1 MSSQVTPIGRIW
13 LADHLLRDRLGHHVG
28 YNQLLAD
35 AAKNAGWG
43 TMLLT
48 HRDFPEG
55 SLSGH
60 RVVRIF
66 RNDWRAAPPPFL
78 NSSVTGLKLLELFS
92 AKRFAG
98 DLNQLFRREKF
109 GAGDIIFAQMLAPR
123 HLACWLRWFARFDA
137 SLAPALVFHLG
148 YGASRFRANSGL
160 KDALHGLRKRGLDRH
175 IYFISDSASLA
186 AEYGG
191 ILNTDVR
198 VLPHVVSVEVVSP
211 LIPRDKEPVHFVSL
225 GNARAEKGFGDLA
238 EALLKLDRN
247 LLGTGVKFSI
257 QCHQPDRKC
266 AEAVERLARSKLTGV
281 RLIRDDLDDKEY
293 RSLLASSDVV
303 LLPYHLDKYA
313 MRTSGVFCEA
323 LVAGKPVIATQ
334 GSWMSDEIAKTRG
347 GWLVPERNPVELA
360 RAMATVSREFESV
373 ASGCRERAPDYKK
386 LFSAEAFINGLME
399 IVNHGYSHR
408 TKSEAEIFPQ
418 RRRGAGGGD

>member
-1 MSSQVTPIGRIW
+1 MSSQNTPIGRLW

-35 AAKNAGWG
+35 AAKSSGWE
-43 TMLLT
+43 TMLLS
-48 HRDFPEG
+48 HRDFPQD
-55 SLSGH
+55 SVSGH
-60 RVVRIF
+60 RVVGIF
-66 RNDWRAAPPPFL
+66 RNDWRADPPSFL
-78 NSSVTGLKLLELFS
+78 SSAGTGLKVLESLS

-98 DLNQLFRREKF
+98 DLNLLFKQEKF
-109 GAGDIIFAQMLAPR
+109 GSGDIIFAQRLAPR
-123 HLACWLRWFARFDA
+123 HLECWLRWLARFDA
-137 SLAPALVFHLG
+137 LMAPALVFHLG
-148 YGASRFRANSGL
+148 YDASRFAAHAGL
-160 KDALHGLRKRGLDRH
+160 KDALDGFDGKQLRKRIRW
-175 IYFISDSASLA
+175 ISDSGSLA
-186 AEYGG
+186 AEYSN
-191 ILNTDVR
+191 ILKTDVR
-198 VLPHVVSVEVVSP
+198 VLPHVVAVDVESASVALNHEP
-211 LIPRDKEPVHFVSL
+211 LHFVSL

-238 EALLKLDRN
+238 EAVLKLDKS
-247 LLGTGVKFSI
+247 LLGKRWKFSI

-266 AEAVERLARSKLTGV
+266 VEAAERLARSKLTGV
-281 RLIRDDLDDKEY
+281 HLIREDLDEKEY
-293 RSLLASSDVV
+293 RSLLAASDVV
-303 LLPYHLDKYA
+303 LLPYHLNKYA

-334 GSWMSDEIAKTRG
+334 GSWMSDEIARTGG
-347 GWLVPERNPVELA
+347 GWLVPERSPIELA
-360 RAMATVSREFESV
+360 RTTVDVSHEFESV